1 MIVHILAILLV
12 ILPVIV
18 LFSGIAMAPL
28 LVIMALLVLLTIPAV
43 LRNHPEQ
50 LYPPYKNLLKGLALL
65 LVLPLIGS
73 AWSITPAFTLETAV
87 RVTLLCALGCAAFIY
102 IPGIARARAS
112 FITSYTISIMVVS
125 FLVLQELLLGG
136 GLIKYAYHHLGI
148 PYDRLMAKN
157 INRGLCAL
165 SVFIWPLMLAYYEK
179 NNARRGW
186 LVFAL
191 LACAIMLMHSL
202 SAKVGLVAGVIS
214 FFAFRRYPLTLPRA
228 ISLVFPLAL
237 VCVPLLY
244 VLLEHTVMMGSF
256 VQGHLTESGVH
267 RLHIWHVLL
276 EQVQQKPWLGW
287 GIDTTRAMPLTQEQ
301 LAAINL
307 PEPPLHPH
315 NPSIQILMEQGI
327 VGLLASAAGLGLL
340 LREWVRMPLTNAN
353 HRATTG
359 ALIVSYVAAG
369 ISSFG
374 MWQHW
379 WIATL
384 FIAGMLWR
392 YVAHS
397 TTLTQTE

>member
-1 MIVHILAILLV
+1 MIVHILAVLLA

-28 LVIMALLVLLTIPAV
+28 LVIMALLVLVATPSAV
-43 LRNHPEQ
+43 RTHPEQ
-50 LYPPYKNLLKGLALL
+50 LYPPYRNLLKGLVLL
-65 LVLPLIGS
+65 LALPLVGS
-73 AWSITPAFTLETAV
+73 IWSITPAFTLETAV
-87 RVTLLCALGCAAFIY
+87 RVTMLCALGCTAFIY
-102 IPGIARARAS
+102 MPSVATARGT
-112 FITSYTISIMVVS
+112 FITCYTISIIVVS
-125 FLVLQELLLGG
+125 LLVLQELLLGG
-136 GLIKYAYHHLGI
+136 GLIQYAYTHLDI
-148 PYDRLMAKN
+148 PYNRLMAKN

-179 NNARRGW
+179 GAARKGW
-186 LVFAL
+186 LVFAI

-214 FFAFRRYPLTLPRA
+214 FFAFRRFPLTLPRA
-228 ISLVFPLAL
+228 VSLLFPLTL

-287 GIDTTRAMPLTQEQ
+287 GIDTTRAMPLTPSQ
-301 LAAINL
+301 LASINL

-315 NPSIQILMEQGI
+315 NPSIQILLEQGI
-327 VGLLASAAGLGLL
+327 VGLLASAAGLAVL

-392 YVAHS
+392 YIAHA
-397 TTLTQTE
+397 TAARTE